1 MRNLW
6 YVRQGEKISGPYPEQ
21 LIARHVLLGRYKRHD
36 QVSVDQSLWVALE
49 DVPELLP
56 AETDQVVKEKNPD
69 KQAWRKERQQAALR
83 WRDERYIPDRRI
95 SQKTGS
101 SPLHPNRS
109 SKDRRTMEE
118 SPETLAMRQR
128 HAENELLLKKKRER
142 FYATASALIAIA
154 FAVVIVISVAT
165 PVVPVKVGMAASGT
179 DCKQPPRQQ
188 VNWNGCDKNGV
199 KLSGANLRSANLV
212 TVRMQGASLNG
223 ARLDYALLAGAD
235 LTMADLSQA
244 TLVGANL
251 TGADLTSANL
261 AGVDLHFADLRGA
274 RLDNVNLDG
283 AMLGNTVW
291 IDGKVCG
298 PDSVGQC
305 S

>member
-36 QVSVDQSLWVALE
+36 QVSVDQSLWVTLE
-49 DVPELLP
+49 NVPELLP
-56 AETDQVVKEKNPD
+56 VETGRVVNGENLD
-69 KQAWRKERQQAALR
+69 ERVWREERQQAALR
-83 WRDERYIPDRRI
+83 WRDERNIPDRRNF
-95 SQKTGS
+95 QKEGS
-101 SPLHPNRS
+101 VPHPRRS
-109 SKDRRTMEE
+109 AKDRRMLEE

-128 HAENELLLKKKRER
+128 HVENEVLLKKKRER
-142 FYATASALIAIA
+142 FYATASVLILIA
-154 FAVVIVISVAT
+154 FAMVIVVSVAS
-165 PVVPVKVGMAASGT
+165 PVIPVKVDMVASAA

-199 KLSGANLRSANLV
+199 KLSAANLRSANLV
-212 TVRMQGASLNG
+212 MARMQGASLHA
-223 ARLDYALLAGAD
+223 ARLDYAQMAGVD

-244 TLVGANL
+244 FLIGANL

-261 AGVDLHFADLRGA
+261 AGADLHFADLRGA
-274 RLDNVNLDG
+274 RLDNANLNG
-283 AMLGNTVW
+283 TRLGNTVW

-305 S
+305 R

>member
-56 AETDQVVKEKNPD
+56 VETEQADNGGNPNNH
-69 KQAWRKERQQAALR
+69 AWRKERHQAALR
-83 WRDERYIPDRRI
+83 WRDERNIPDRRNAR
-95 SQKTGS
+95 KEGS
-101 SPLHPNRS
+101 APHPGRS
-109 SKDRRTMEE
+109 SKDRRTIEE

-128 HAENELLLKKKRER
+128 HADNELLLKKKRER
-142 FYATASALIAIA
+142 FYVTASVLIALV
-154 FAVVIVISVAT
+154 FAMVIVISVAT
-165 PVVPVKVGMAASGT
+165 PVIPVKVGMATSAV

-188 VNWNGCDKNGV
+188 VNWRGCDKNGV

-212 TVRMQGASLNG
+212 TTRMQGAKLSG
-223 ARLDYALLAGAD
+223 ASLDYAQLAGAD

-274 RLDNVNLDG
+274 RLDNVNFNG
-283 AMLGNTVW
+283 VMLGNTVW

-305 S
+305 R